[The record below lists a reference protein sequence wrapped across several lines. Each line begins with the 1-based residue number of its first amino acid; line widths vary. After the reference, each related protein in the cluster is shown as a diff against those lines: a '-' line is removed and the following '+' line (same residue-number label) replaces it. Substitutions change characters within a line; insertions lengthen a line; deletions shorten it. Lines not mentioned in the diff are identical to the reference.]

1 MTTEELKKYVRESFV
16 SGKTVEDIQ
25 QALLGVG
32 WQEIDIH
39 ETFQELGNQL
49 PRSRAARYV
58 VTARHQTE
66 SDARGVFLYTFDLG
80 F

>member
-1 MTTEELKKYVRESFV
+1 MLMARNQFLPYMVNPPLSP
-16 SGKTVEDIQ
+16 D
-25 QALLGVG
+25 
-32 WQEIDIH
+32 
-39 ETFQELGNQL
+39 QL